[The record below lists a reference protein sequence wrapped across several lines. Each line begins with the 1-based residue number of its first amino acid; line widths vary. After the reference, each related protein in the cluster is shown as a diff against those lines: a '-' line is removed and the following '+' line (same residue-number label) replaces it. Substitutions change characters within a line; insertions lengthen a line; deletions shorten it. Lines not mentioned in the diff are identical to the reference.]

1 MGSHDFIR
9 FPPALAQLSAR
20 TWLLLGEIQAT
31 AQTVRVSPILPAHS
45 YELEK
50 EYLAKGI
57 HGSTA
62 IMGNSFSEDEV
73 AKLIDGELPAYASRI
88 AELRQIKN
96 IAEAFNMVARDEMFG
111 GPSLF
116 SLEKLNRYHELVMN
130 GLGESN
136 GEQIQVGALR
146 KHGAKVGPYLAPPPE
161 AIEPLIKQYC
171 DWLNA
176 DEEASHGLDGYDIAR
191 AIIKSLV
198 AHVSFVW
205 IRPYGDGNGR
215 MARLIEHA
223 ILLRAGL
230 PEACTHV
237 LSYFYSKTRRQYY
250 AELQRSHGE
259 YDQGAYPPVG
269 DLRRFI
275 EYALE
280 GFMDELGDLML
291 VIGSMQVQAIWRD
304 HIRACFPSILTTK
317 QQRQMRLAL
326 DLTDRC
332 VDQPV
337 ILEVVREVSA
347 AIELEYADESDA
359 VLAGD
364 LDALVKM
371 DLLVHDDRG
380 YQPNP
385 ALMLSLFGNSGLNQI

>member
-31 AQTVRVSPILPAHS
+31 VQTVAASPILPAHS

-50 EYLAKGI
+50 QYLAKGI
-57 HGSTA
+57 YGATA
-62 IMGNSFSEDEV
+62 IMGNRFPENEV
-73 AKLIDGELPAYASRI
+73 AKLIDGELPAYASRV

-96 IAEAFNMVARDEMFG
+96 MVEAFNTVARDEMFG

-130 GLGESN
+130 GLGDSN
-136 GEQIQVGALR
+136 GGQNQMGALR
-146 KHGAKVGPYLAPPPE
+146 KHRVEVGSYLPPAPE

-176 DEEASHGLDGYDIAR
+176 EEEASHDLDGYDVAR
-191 AIIKSLV
+191 AIIKALV
-198 AHVSFVW
+198 AHASFAW
-205 IRPYGDGNGR
+205 IYPYGDGNGR
-215 MARLIEHA
+215 MARLIEHV

-237 LSYFYSKTRRQYY
+237 LSYFYSKSRRQYY

-259 YDQGAYPPVG
+259 HVQGAYPPVG
-269 DLRRFI
+269 DLRYFI

-280 GFMDELGDLML
+280 GFMDGLSDLMR

-304 HIRACFPSILTTK
+304 HIRARFPSALTSA
-317 QQRQMRLAL
+317 QQRRMRLAL

-337 ILEVVREVSA
+337 IVAVVREVSE
-347 AIELEYADESDA
+347 AIDQEYLDESDD
-359 VLAGD
+359 VLADD

-371 DLLVHDDRG
+371 DLLIHDEQG

-385 ALMLSLFGNSGLNQI
+385 ALMLSLFGNSGLNPA